1 MRQRHPTLPITLAEL
16 IRIEPLARANVAHLA
31 DPARRVE
38 QVVLAETFDRLR
50 RSTPHSLIVLHAEA
64 ATGGW
69 SLATALNLAWERNA
83 SAVLVSRAVVGPSS
97 EALAQRLNIS
107 LLGIDGDPV
116 DVALQLAGQISAPD
130 AARALRQAQ
139 CAERLAEQTGVRGV
153 LGVLNSEL
161 GASVPVA
168 LVAGEVVVAG
178 RASAV
183 QERPDVQQVSVEVH
197 GPGERPWA
205 RLVAAVPAQTPGA
218 AQQVHALLLLAR
230 PPLLAAWAQTRLN
243 SGTHAAHEQAAF
255 GLLRQL
261 AAAPGR
267 PPAGSGRP
275 TPVPASGLSAEAADV
290 EAPAWNSELGWQVE
304 GINRAVWLAP
314 LRSAGEPPPELTHLL
329 RAAWQR
335 GHPNWPLICEGDG
348 WISWQSSADTE
359 DVIPLRRAL
368 TAFRGAAAA
377 HGVVV
382 GVGRPHPGVSGL
394 MRSIAEARLVAH
406 VARDGGPGTVR
417 WFDQVGA
424 PAALAWLPVAEL
436 AEVAELCLADLMG
449 ARDRDALIDTVLAVL
464 DCGGSLS
471 QASQRLGVHRNT
483 VLARVARSRQLGLAF
498 DDPAQRL
505 ALHVLCYA
513 LASVRPEPPGDETS
527 PGPGNEPDPGG
538 PEPGEPEPGEPEP
551 AGSAPRLVRADAVA
565 LEGGLGGDVS
575 VQHVGADIGRRPL
588 HRIAEAAAAPGHA
601 PHDVAAPQAHAVDLE
616 HAPLVG
622 PPGVDGHLRPDR
634 VLAAEQAPGRLA
646 RSLEPQRD
654 REVGLR
660 LVLPDHPVAAAPAT
674 RAS

>member
-16 IRIEPLARANVAHLA
+16 IRIEPLARAQVAHLA

-83 SAVLVSRAVVGPSS
+83 SAVLVSRAVAGPSS
-97 EALAQRLNIS
+97 QALAQRLNVS

-161 GASVPVA
+161 GTSVPVA

-183 QERPDVQQVSVEVH
+183 RERPEVEQVCVEVH

-205 RLVAAVPAQTPGA
+205 RLVAAVPAQAPGA
-218 AQQVHALLLLAR
+218 AEQVHALLLLAR

-267 PPAGSGRP
+267 PPA
-275 TPVPASGLSAEAADV
+275 AEAPEV

-314 LRSAGEPPPELTHLL
+314 LRSAGEPPPELTHLV
-329 RAAWQR
+329 RAAWQH
-335 GHPNWPLICEGDG
+335 GHPNWPLIAEGDG
-348 WISWQSSADTE
+348 WISWQSSADTD
-359 DVIPLRRAL
+359 DVVPLRRAL

-377 HGVVV
+377 HGLVV

-417 WFDQVGA
+417 WFDQVGP

-436 AEVAELCLADLMG
+436 AEVADLCLADLMA
-449 ARDRDALIDTVLAVL
+449 ARDRDALVDTVLAVL

-513 LASVRPEPPGDETS
+513 LASVRPEPPGPGDETPPGPGDGPGEPES
-527 PGPGNEPDPGG
+527 PGPGDG
-538 PEPGEPEPGEPEP
+538 PGEPEP
-551 AGSAPRLVRADAVA
+551 AGPGPGYS
-565 LEGGLGGDVS
+565 GLT
-575 VQHVGADIGRRPL
+575 P
-588 HRIAEAAAAPGHA
+588 
-601 PHDVAAPQAHAVDLE
+601 
-616 HAPLVG
+616 
-622 PPGVDGHLRPDR
+622 
-634 VLAAEQAPGRLA
+634 
-646 RSLEPQRD
+646 
-654 REVGLR
+654 
-660 LVLPDHPVAAAPAT
+660 
-674 RAS
+674 